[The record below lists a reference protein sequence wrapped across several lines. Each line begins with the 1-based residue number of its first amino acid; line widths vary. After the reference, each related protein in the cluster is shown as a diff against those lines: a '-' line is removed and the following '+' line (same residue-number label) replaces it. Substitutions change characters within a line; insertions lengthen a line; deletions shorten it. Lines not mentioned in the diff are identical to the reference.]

1 MQLKRSKRER
11 ERNRFEV
18 FIKVARPLW
27 PLATNL
33 GGILGQKIV
42 KVFEAKLLSNFYIII
57 VVNFYDPLLD
67 KENLLDSVA
76 ERERDAYIK

>member
-1 MQLKRSKRER
+1 M
-11 ERNRFEV
+11 
-18 FIKVARPLW
+18 
-27 PLATNL
+27 
-33 GGILGQKIV
+33 V